1 MMDWLTSF
9 PHQLTK
15 PQLDSQVRLLSQRL
29 YDPWALIGFCEL
41 FGMHSEVSGIVE
53 TAGSVVPWKRRKT
66 IIDIALWSTCVTNRE
81 IIQR

>member
-29 YDPWALIGFCEL
+29 DDPWALTGFCEL
-41 FGMHSEVSGIVE
+41 FGMHSEASGIVE
-53 TAGSVVPWKRRKT
+53 ITGSIVPWKRRKT
-66 IIDIALWSTCVTNRE
+66 IIDIALWSTCVTNTERLS
-81 IIQR
+81 